1 MLPLAGGSGAGDV
14 GREQRRRGGRHPG
27 NPRGLADGIR
37 PDFFEPLN
45 DLRGEPWQTSECEFP
60 DGDGFLLPNRAN
72 SEAATSGG
80 FSLFGI

>member
-60 DGDGFLLPNRAN
+60 DGDWVSAPQPSELRA
-72 SEAATSGG
+72 AASGG
-80 FSLFGI
+80 FCLLGI